1 MKAAVRQGP
10 PLYLPLTRFA
20 RGRRILVPLG
30 KGDAAFSVTGGFSG
44 LTPTARRSSVRI
56 LVGLAGLLLVVLFP
70 SWPVLAADPTI
81 EFNRD
86 IRPILSDK
94 CFPCHG
100 SDATAKGIRLRL
112 DSEGA
117 ATADLGDHKRAIV
130 PGNAKSSELVRRITA
145 EEEAVR
151 MPPVYSGLK
160 LTEREI
166 ETLRSWI
173 AQGATWQHHWSFI
186 SPKRHSIPAVK
197 NASWPRNP
205 IDNFVLDRLDREGL
219 SSAQEASRET
229 LLRRVSLDLTGL
241 PATPAE
247 IDAFLKDKAGST
259 YERVVDRLLA
269 SPRYGERM
277 AARWLDAARYADT
290 NGYQFDGERFMW
302 RWRDWVIEAFNRNQP
317 FNQFALE
324 QIAGD
329 LLPNATLEQKL
340 ATGFNRNHRGNTE
353 DGIIPEEYAV
363 EYVVDR
369 VETTSAVFLGLTFG
383 CARCHDHKYDPF
395 SQKEFYQF
403 FAYFNNVPE
412 RGRAMKFGNSPPL
425 VQAPTREQQQAL
437 RQLDQRI
444 ESIEDFLRQR
454 KASIDEAQAAWEPQ
468 LAKEELRYWVPTAGL
483 EAAYRFESEAGAL
496 SAGGRLPL
504 VEGRIG
510 RAASFDGKVF
520 FDAGEIAG
528 FDIEDRFTLAA
539 WVYSDSIPDGSV
551 VTRMVDNPK
560 GKGYGLHLD
569 QGKVQ
574 VNLTSNWVNDAIRL
588 QTDEALA
595 AKRWHHLAVTYSGS
609 RMAEGVRVYIDGRT
623 AKVSV
628 QLDTLYRPFRN
639 DGPFKD
645 PLRIGAGWGPER
657 RFRGLIDD
665 VRAYSRIL
673 NREEISALA
682 QGAPLNRIAEK
693 PAAQRDKIEKLQ
705 LNWYFLEKK
714 APVEIR
720 DAWSRL
726 TALRQEREK
735 LERSFP
741 TVMVMAERPEPKDT
755 FLLIRGAYDKP
766 GEKVAPGVPAVLPPL
781 PAGVPNNRLGF
792 ARWLVDPQNPLMARV
807 TINRLW
813 QMLFGTGLVKT
824 AEDFGVQGEWPS
836 HPELLDWLA
845 TEFVRS
851 GWDLKGMLKLI
862 VTSATYRQSS
872 KATPELVQRD
882 PENRL
887 LARGPRFRLPA
898 EILRDQALFEAGLL
912 VEKRGGP
919 SVKPYQP
926 PGVWE
931 DLTMDDVSY
940 NQGKGADLYRRSLY
954 TFWKRTVA
962 PPMMANFDSALR
974 ESCVVRET
982 RTNTPLQALNL
993 MNDVTFLEAARF
1005 VGHRMMKE
1013 GGNELPSR
1021 LHYGFRLVA
1030 GRAPTAAEVQVLRDN
1045 FHYHLHYFEEN
1056 AGKISTFLSQGESRP
1071 DATLNPGE
1079 LAAYAAVASMLLN
1092 LDETVTK
1099 Q

>member
-1 MKAAVRQGP
+1 M
-10 PLYLPLTRFA
+10 
-20 RGRRILVPLG
+20 
-30 KGDAAFSVTGGFSG
+30 
-44 LTPTARRSSVRI
+44 
-56 LVGLAGLLLVVLFP
+56 
-70 SWPVLAADPTI
+70 
-81 EFNRD
+81 
-86 IRPILSDK
+86 
-94 CFPCHG
+94 
-100 SDATAKGIRLRL
+100 
-112 DSEGA
+112 
-117 ATADLGDHKRAIV
+117 
-130 PGNAKSSELVRRITA
+130 
-145 EEEAVR
+145 
-151 MPPVYSGLK
+151 
-160 LTEREI
+160 
-166 ETLRSWI
+166 
-173 AQGATWQHHWSFI
+173 
-186 SPKRHSIPAVK
+186 
-197 NASWPRNP
+197 
-205 IDNFVLDRLDREGL
+205 
-219 SSAQEASRET
+219 
-229 LLRRVSLDLTGL
+229 RRVSLDLTGL
-241 PATPAE
+241 PPTPAE
-247 IDAFLKDKAGST
+247 IDAFLKDTSGSA

-317 FNQFALE
+317 FNQFTVE

-329 LLPNATLEQKL
+329 LLPKATLEQKI

-369 VETTSAVFLGLTFG
+369 VETTSAVFLGLTLG

-395 SQKEFYQF
+395 SQKEFYQL

-425 VQAPTREQQQAL
+425 VHAPTHEQQQAL
-437 RQLDQRI
+437 RQLDERMQT
-444 ESIEDFLRQR
+444 IEDFLRQR
-454 KASIDEAQAAWEPQ
+454 KTSIDEAQAALEPQ
-468 LAKEELRYWVPTAGL
+468 LVKEELRYWVPTAGL
-483 EAAYRFESEAGAL
+483 EAAYRFESEAGSL

-569 QGKVQ
+569 QGKVH

-588 QTDEALA
+588 ETDEALA

-609 RMAEGVRVYIDGRT
+609 RMAEGVRVYIDGRP

-639 DGPFKD
+639 DGAFKD
-645 PLRIGAGWGPER
+645 PFRIGSGWGAER

-673 NREEISALA
+673 SREEISALA
-682 QGAPLNRIAEK
+682 QATPLSRIAAK
-693 PAAQRDKIEKLQ
+693 PAAQRDTTEKLQ
-705 LNWYFLEKK
+705 LRWYFLETK
-714 APVEIR
+714 APAEIK
-720 DAWSRL
+720 DAWNRL

-741 TVMVMAERPEPKDT
+741 TVMVMAERTEPKDT

-766 GEKVAPGVPAVLPPL
+766 GEKVVPGVPAVLPPL
-781 PAGVPNNRLGF
+781 PGGVSNNRLGF

-824 AEDFGVQGEWPS
+824 AEDFGLQGEWPS

-851 GWDLKGMLKLI
+851 GWDLKSMMKLI

-898 EILRDQALFEAGLL
+898 EMVRDQALFAAGLL

-926 PGVWE
+926 AGVWE

-940 NQGKGADLYRRSLY
+940 NQGKGTDLYRRSLY
-954 TFWKRTVA
+954 TYWKRTVA
-962 PPMMANFDSALR
+962 PPMMANFDSAMR

-1013 GGNELPSR
+1013 GGTEMASR
-1021 LHYGFRLVA
+1021 LRYGFRLVA
-1030 GRAPTAAEVQVLRDN
+1030 GRTPTPAEMQVLRDN
-1045 FHYHLHYFEEN
+1045 FQYHLDYFAEN
-1056 AGKISTFLSQGESRP
+1056 AGKISPFLSQGESLP
-1071 DATLNPGE
+1071 DATLNPSE
-1079 LAAYAAVASMLLN
+1079 LAAYVAVASLLFN

>member
-1 MKAAVRQGP
+1 MTSGRFCPTSAFAA
-10 PLYLPLTRFA
+10 TEA
-20 RGRRILVPLG
+20 
-30 KGDAAFSVTGGFSG
+30 
-44 LTPTARRSSVRI
+44 
-56 LVGLAGLLLVVLFP
+56 
-70 SWPVLAADPTI
+70 
-81 EFNRD
+81 
-86 IRPILSDK
+86 
-94 CFPCHG
+94 
-100 SDATAKGIRLRL
+100 DATAKGIPLRL
-112 DSEGA
+112 DSEAA
-117 ATADLGDHKRAIV
+117 ATADLGENKHAIV
-130 PGNAKSSELVRRITA
+130 PGNPESSQLVRRITA
-145 EEEAVR
+145 EDEALR
-151 MPPVYSGLK
+151 MPPAYSGLK
-160 LTEREI
+160 LTEHEI
-166 ETLRSWI
+166 ETLRTWI
-173 AQGATWQHHWSFI
+173 AQGAKWQSHWSFI
-186 SPKRHSIPAVK
+186 PPKRHSIPAVK
-197 NASWPRNP
+197 NSSWPRNP
-205 IDNFVLDRLDREGL
+205 VDHFVLDRLEREGL
-219 SSAQEASRET
+219 SPASGADRET

-241 PATPAE
+241 PPTPAE
-247 IDAFLKDKAGST
+247 IDAFLKDTSGSA

-317 FNQFALE
+317 FDQFTVE

-329 LLPNATLEQKL
+329 LLPNATLEQKI

-369 VETTSAVFLGLTFG
+369 VETTSAVFLGLTLG

-395 SQKEFYQF
+395 SQKEFYQL

-425 VQAPTREQQQAL
+425 VHAPTREQQQAL
-437 RQLDQRI
+437 RQLDERMQT
-444 ESIEDFLRQR
+444 IEDFLRQR
-454 KASIDEAQAAWEPQ
+454 KTSIDEAQAAWEPR
-468 LAKEELRYWVPTAGL
+468 LVKEELRYWAPTAGL

-569 QGKVQ
+569 QGKVH

-588 QTDEALA
+588 ETDEALA

-609 RMAEGVRVYIDGRT
+609 RMAEGVRVYIDGRP

-645 PLRIGAGWGPER
+645 PFRIGSGWGPER

-682 QGAPLNRIAEK
+682 QGTPLNRIAEK
-693 PAAQRDKIEKLQ
+693 PAAQRDTTEKLQ
-705 LNWYFLEKK
+705 LRWYFLETK
-714 APVEIR
+714 APAEIKE
-720 DAWSRL
+720 AWNRL

-741 TVMVMAERPEPKDT
+741 TVMVMAERAEPKDT

-781 PAGVPNNRLGF
+781 PAGVSNNRLGF

-824 AEDFGVQGEWPS
+824 AEDFGLQGEWPS

-887 LARGPRFRLPA
+887 LARGPAISLARGDGARPGAICCWPAGRKARWSFGKALPTGWRLGRPHHGRRLLQPGQRTRSLSPQSLHLLEAHRGASHDGQLRFR
-898 EILRDQALFEAGLL
+898 
-912 VEKRGGP
+912 
-919 SVKPYQP
+919 
-926 PGVWE
+926 
-931 DLTMDDVSY
+931 
-940 NQGKGADLYRRSLY
+940 
-954 TFWKRTVA
+954 
-962 PPMMANFDSALR
+962 LR

-993 MNDVTFLEAARF
+993 MNDVTFSGSRTLRWPA
-1005 VGHRMMKE
+1005 HDE
-1013 GGNELPSR
+1013 GR
-1021 LHYGFRLVA
+1021 W
-1030 GRAPTAAEVQVLRDN
+1030 D
-1045 FHYHLHYFEEN
+1045 
-1056 AGKISTFLSQGESRP
+1056 
-1071 DATLNPGE
+1071 
-1079 LAAYAAVASMLLN
+1079 
-1092 LDETVTK
+1092 
-1099 Q
+1099 

>member
-1 MKAAVRQGP
+1 MGP
-10 PLYLPLTRFA
+10 ALAA
-20 RGRRILVPLG
+20 RGLV
-30 KGDAAFSVTGGFSG
+30 
-44 LTPTARRSSVRI
+44 VRI
-56 LVGLAGLLLVVLFP
+56 LVGIAGFLLTIL
-70 SWPVLAADPTI
+70 SSDWPALAADRTI

-94 CFPCHG
+94 CYRCHG
-100 SDATAKGIRLRL
+100 SDATAKGIPLRL
-112 DSEGA
+112 DSEAA
-117 ATADLGDHKRAIV
+117 ATADLGDNKHAIV
-130 PGNAKSSELVRRITA
+130 PGNLESSQLVRRITA
-145 EEEAVR
+145 GDEALR
-151 MPPVYSGLK
+151 MPPAYSGLK
-160 LTEREI
+160 LTQHEI
-166 ETLRSWI
+166 ETLRNWI
-173 AQGATWQHHWSFI
+173 AQGAKWQSHWSFI
-186 SPKRHSIPAVK
+186 SPKRYSIPANK

-205 IDNFVLDRLDREGL
+205 IDHFILERLDREAL
-219 SSAQEASRET
+219 SPAPEASRET

-241 PATPAE
+241 PPAPAE
-247 IDAFLKDKAGST
+247 IDAFLKDKSGSA

-317 FNQFALE
+317 FNQFTLE

-329 LLPNATLEQKL
+329 LLPNATLEQKI

-353 DGIIPEEYAV
+353 DGIVPEEYAV

-369 VETTSAVFLGLTFG
+369 VETTSAVFLGLTLG
-383 CARCHDHKYDPF
+383 CARCHNHKYDPF
-395 SQKEFYQF
+395 SQKEFYQL

-425 VQAPTREQQQAL
+425 VHAPTREQQQAL
-437 RQLDQRI
+437 HQLDERMQT
-444 ESIEDFLRQR
+444 IEDLLQQR
-454 KASIDEAQAAWEPQ
+454 KAVIHEAQSTWEPR
-468 LAKEELRYWVPTAGL
+468 LAKEELSYWAPTAGL
-483 EAAYRFESEAGAL
+483 EAAYRFESEAGTP
-496 SAGGRLPL
+496 SAGGALPL
-504 VEGRIG
+504 VAGRIG
-510 RAASFDGKVF
+510 HAASFDGKAY

-539 WVYSDSIPDGSV
+539 WVYSESTPDGSV
-551 VTRMVDNPK
+551 VARMVDSPK
-560 GKGYGLHLD
+560 GKGYGVHLD
-569 QGKVQ
+569 QGKVH
-574 VNLTSNWVNDAIRL
+574 VNLTSNWVNDAIRVE
-588 QTDEALA
+588 TVEVLA
-595 AKRWHHLAVTYSGS
+595 AKRWRHLAVTYSGS
-609 RMAEGVRVYIDGRT
+609 RMAEGVRVYIDGRP

-628 QLDTLYRPFRN
+628 LFDTLYRPFRN

-645 PLRIGAGWGPER
+645 PLRIGAGWGPDR

-665 VRAYSRIL
+665 VRAYKRIL

-682 QGAPLNRIAEK
+682 QGTPLNQIAEK
-693 PAAQRDKIEKLQ
+693 PPAQRNKIEELQ
-705 LNWYFLEKK
+705 LRWYFLEKK
-714 APVEIR
+714 APAEIR

-741 TVMVMAERPEPKDT
+741 TVMVMAERAEPKDT

-766 GEKVAPGVPAVLPPL
+766 GEKVAPGVPTVLPPL
-781 PAGVPNNRLGF
+781 PAGLPNNRLGF

-807 TINRLW
+807 TVNRLW

-824 AEDFGVQGEWPS
+824 AEDFGLQGEWPS

-845 TEFVRS
+845 TEFVRT

-862 VTSATYRQSS
+862 LTSATYRQSS
-872 KATPELVQRD
+872 KATPDLLQRD

-898 EILRDQALFEAGLL
+898 EMVRDQALFAAGLL

-919 SVKPYQP
+919 PVKPYQP
-926 PGVWE
+926 AGVWE

-962 PPMMANFDSALR
+962 PPMMANFDSAMR
-974 ESCVVRET
+974 ESCVVREM

-1013 GGNELPSR
+1013 GGPETASR
-1021 LHYGFRLVA
+1021 LRYGFRLVA
-1030 GRAPTAAEVQVLRDN
+1030 GRMPTPAEVQVLQDN
-1045 FHYHLHYFEEN
+1045 FQYHLDYFAEN
-1056 AGKISTFLSQGESRP
+1056 AGKVSPFLSQGESSS
-1071 DATLNPGE
+1071 DATLNSSE
-1079 LAAYAAVASMLLN
+1079 LAAYAAVASLLLN